1 MLNAFKVLQLTLIRA
16 YSATAT
22 AAKANRVDMGLVGAP
37 SKHSASP
44 YAKLA
49 NATGMKVTC
58 SQRRHQFIK
67 VNSGGSQWGGL
78 TGAGTDQYLS
88 SQQQNGS
95 RSSR

>member
-1 MLNAFKVLQLTLIRA
+1 MHVRVLQLTLVKA

-49 NATGMKVTC
+49 SATGMKVTC
-58 SQRRHQFIK
+58 SQKSHQF
-67 VNSGGSQWGGL
+67 
-78 TGAGTDQYLS
+78 TGPQRG
-88 SQQQNGS
+88 
-95 RSSR
+95 R